1 MALRLIRT
9 EEDPILRKKSR
20 VVEKIDEKI
29 VTLVKDMAE
38 TMYAA
43 DNGVGLAAPQVGI
56 LKRIVVIDIGEG
68 LNVFI
73 NPEMLESSGSDVD
86 IEGCLS
92 IPGRQGEVE
101 RPTKVK
107 VKALN
112 ENGEEFIM
120 EAEDFMAR
128 AICHEL
134 DHLEGILFID
144 KAIMDEE

>member
-1 MALRLIRT
+1 MALRNIRT

-20 VVEKIDEKI
+20 LVEKIDEKI

-38 TMYAA
+38 TMYEAE
-43 DNGVGLAAPQVGI
+43 NGVGLAAPQVGI

-73 NPEMLESSGSDVD
+73 NPVILESSGSGVD

-107 VKALN
+107 VKAMN
-112 ENGEEFIM
+112 EKGEEFTM

-128 AICHEL
+128 AVCHEL
-134 DHLEGILFID
+134 DHLDGILFID
-144 KAIMDEE
+144 KLVRSED